1 MDISKKIPV
10 HIGLFGHI
18 DSGKTAV
25 AASLSDIIS
34 TAGIDAHPQSKER
47 GITIDLGFTSF
58 FLEEYLVTLVDGPGH
73 ADLIKISASS
83 VEIIDCALIV
93 IDINKGPQVQTGEH
107 LIMVESLNIENVII
121 ILNKILVLICKN
133 SFTSWTLCIRANIFY
148 LLFFK

>member
-47 GITIDLGFTSF
+47 GITIDL
-58 FLEEYLVTLVDGPGH
+58 
-73 ADLIKISASS
+73 
-83 VEIIDCALIV
+83 
-93 IDINKGPQVQTGEH
+93 
-107 LIMVESLNIENVII
+107 
-121 ILNKILVLICKN
+121 
-133 SFTSWTLCIRANIFY
+133 
-148 LLFFK
+148 